1 MKLMHAMILAI
12 ALLAGCGGDSP
23 SKIYGKW
30 KQDPVVIEFTEKT
43 FAMGPM
49 MMKVAKYEMKDGKVT
64 VFVEG
69 EPHGI
74 TFSFKSDK
82 EICVDGA
89 AAGNMG
95 GCFTKV

>member
-1 MKLMHAMILAI
+1 MKRIGRIVVAV
-12 ALLAGCGGDSP
+12 ALLVGCGGDSP

-30 KQDPVVIEFTEKT
+30 KQDPIVIEFTEKT

-49 MMKVAKYEMKDGKVT
+49 VLKVAKYEMKGGKVT

-69 EPHGI
+69 EPEGI

-89 AAGNMG
+89 GTIA

>member
-1 MKLMHAMILAI
+1 MKRIGTIMIAV

-30 KQDPVVIEFTEKT
+30 KQGPVVLEFAEKS

-69 EPHGI
+69 QPEGL
-74 TFSFKSDK
+74 TFNFKSDK

-89 AAGNMG
+89 GDIA